1 MIART
6 AEAEVSKTRFIPW
19 LARFRPTGRGEAELR
34 LERADDDSSDPRAST
49 AAADGLK
56 VAIRG
61 VLYEREELAHEL
73 RLEPVP
79 QCDAELAL
87 EAYRRWGQ
95 EGIRRLRGIFSV
107 FIWDRERERLLAA
120 RDHVGAE
127 PLFYARAGE
136 EILFAASPKTLLAQP
151 GVKRAPNRTVLA
163 ETLYWQWPCP
173 ADTCLEGIRR
183 ILPGHTLAVKNGTTS
198 SNRYWN
204 PLDDL
209 QEQGWVEADGL
220 HQFDALLERSVSQCL
235 ELGPSGIFLSGG
247 LDSVSIAAVALDLAE
262 RRGLATPLALSLAFP
277 TPETTEEDV
286 QVGVAKAL
294 GLPQIMLGLEESVA
308 PEGLV
313 RRALELSADW
323 PLPRT
328 YLWSGPYLEL
338 AHSGVEHGVRAIMT
352 GAGGDEWLTVD
363 LLLAADFIEA
373 LQFGNLYRFTRS
385 RLASFA
391 VPAASGLR
399 YVLWEYGLREVLR
412 FHARALLAKRAPALL
427 RARRRRALARAELP
441 WIAPDPRL
449 RAEVR
454 ARQQAEV
461 ERAIDPAEGW
471 RSFPL
476 LRLGR
481 RNRSRPSGDL
491 GEPGRRLRN
500 R

>member
-1 MIART
+1 MR
-6 AEAEVSKTRFIPW
+6 
-19 LARFRPTGRGEAELR
+19 
-34 LERADDDSSDPRAST
+34 
-49 AAADGLK
+49 
-56 VAIRG
+56 
-61 VLYEREELAHEL
+61 
-73 RLEPVP
+73 
-79 QCDAELAL
+79 
-87 EAYRRWGQ
+87 
-95 EGIRRLRGIFSV
+95 
-107 FIWDRERERLLAA
+107 
-120 RDHVGAE
+120 
-127 PLFYARAGE
+127 RAGE

-173 ADTCLEGIRR
+173 EDTCLEGIRR

-328 YLWSGPYLEL
+328 YLWSGPYL
-338 AHSGVEHGVRAIMT
+338 
-352 GAGGDEWLTVD
+352 GAGP
-363 LLLAADFIEA
+363 
-373 LQFGNLYRFTRS
+373 FGRGTR
-385 RLASFA
+385 R
-391 VPAASGLR
+391 
-399 YVLWEYGLREVLR
+399 
-412 FHARALLAKRAPALL
+412 ARDHDG
-427 RARRRRALARAELP
+427 RRRR
-441 WIAPDPRL
+441 
-449 RAEVR
+449 
-454 ARQQAEV
+454 
-461 ERAIDPAEGW
+461 
-471 RSFPL
+471 
-476 LRLGR
+476 
-481 RNRSRPSGDL
+481 
-491 GEPGRRLRN
+491 
-500 R
+500 